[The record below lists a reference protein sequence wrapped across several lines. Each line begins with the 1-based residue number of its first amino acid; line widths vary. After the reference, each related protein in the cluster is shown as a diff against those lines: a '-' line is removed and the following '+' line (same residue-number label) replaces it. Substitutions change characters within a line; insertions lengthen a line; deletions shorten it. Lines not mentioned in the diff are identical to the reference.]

1 MSSKPDRNTRV
12 LRFEQ
17 KQNKTADDVNEG
29 CWRIL
34 GQICCKKKKKEII
47 KELNVDFD
55 DDQLTC
61 FCSGCEIKIK

>member
-17 KQNKTADDVNEG
+17 KKKKKTADDVNEG

-34 GQICCKKKKKEII
+34 GQICCKKI
-47 KELNVDFD
+47 NN
-55 DDQLTC
+55 
-61 FCSGCEIKIK
+61 

>member
-17 KQNKTADDVNEG
+17 KKKKKTADDVNEG

-34 GQICCKKKKKEII
+34 GQICCKKNK
-47 KELNVDFD
+47 
-55 DDQLTC
+55 
-61 FCSGCEIKIK
+61 